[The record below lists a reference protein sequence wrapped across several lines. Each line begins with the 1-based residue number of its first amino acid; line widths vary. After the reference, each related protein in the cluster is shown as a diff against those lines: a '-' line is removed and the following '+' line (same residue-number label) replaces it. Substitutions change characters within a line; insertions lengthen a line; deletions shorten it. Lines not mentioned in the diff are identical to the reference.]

1 MAQFPEIQAL
11 FESNKLWAEKVKET
25 DPELF
30 PTQSKGQAPK
40 ILWIGCADSRVPE
53 SVIMARKPGEI
64 FVMRNVANQFQAGDD
79 SANALLEYAVGPVGV
94 EHVIVAGHTGCGGCI
109 AAHASPL
116 PTETS
121 SSPLMR
127 FLDPVIRL
135 RHSLG
140 ERADVD
146 ELIVANVKRN
156 VQNVINSPAMKDAW
170 ARAAKGERP
179 PVHIHGWLYNL
190 STGQL
195 EDLDVSVGAKA

>member
-64 FVMRNVANQFQAGDD
+64 FVMPPLTPR
-79 SANALLEYAVGPVGV
+79 P
-94 EHVIVAGHTGCGGCI
+94 VIVAGHTGCGGCI

-140 ERADVD
+140 EKADVD

-156 VQNVINSPAMKDAW
+156 VQNVIDSPAMKDAW